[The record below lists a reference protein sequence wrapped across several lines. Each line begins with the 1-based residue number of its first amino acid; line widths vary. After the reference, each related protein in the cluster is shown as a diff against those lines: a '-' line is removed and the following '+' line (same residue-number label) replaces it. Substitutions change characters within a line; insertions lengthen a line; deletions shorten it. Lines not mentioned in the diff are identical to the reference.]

1 MIKKSKSAKSLW
13 KKPKRD
19 PANIRGKSLKG
30 KIRNI
35 SLYLLESIIYAVDDL
50 SNVGSIL
57 VDRKSVYKVAYQGW
71 HKNSDLAKK
80 ICNYLQDLRYRE
92 LIEIK
97 KSESSGNDIIILTNK
112 AKLRV
117 VDKISAKIKSD
128 RKYRFLSFD
137 VPEVIRVNRNRFRK
151 AIKAIGF
158 RQVHKSL
165 WVIDKN
171 VSDLVEMAAYECKV
185 EKYVAY
191 IVSEKSDIDGIVD
204 KIISDK

>member
-1 MIKKSKSAKSLW
+1 MIKKTKIDQNLW
-13 KKPKRD
+13 KKSKRD
-19 PANIRGKSLKG
+19 PANIRGRTLKR

-57 VDRKSVYKVAYQGW
+57 IDRKSVYKVAYQGW
-71 HKNSDLAKK
+71 HENSDLAKK
-80 ICNYLQDLRYRE
+80 ICNYLQDLRHRG

-97 KSESSGNDIIILTNK
+97 KTESSENDIIILTGK
-112 AKLRV
+112 AKLRLI
-117 VDKISAKIKSD
+117 DKISARIKSD

-137 VPEVIRVNRNRFRK
+137 IPEVMRVNRNQFRR
-151 AIKAIGF
+151 AIKSIGF

-185 EKYVAY
+185 ERYVAY
-191 IVSEKSDIDGIVD
+191 IVSEKSDIDGIVE
-204 KIISDK
+204 KIISGK

>member
-1 MIKKSKSAKSLW
+1 MIKKSKVAKNLW
-13 KKPKRD
+13 KKTKRD
-19 PANIRGKSLKG
+19 PANIRGKTLKG

-71 HKNSDLAKK
+71 HENSNLAKS
-80 ICNYLQDLRYRE
+80 ICNYLQDLRYRG

-97 KSESSGNDIIILTNK
+97 KSESSGNDIIIMTNK
-112 AKLRV
+112 AKLRE

-137 VPEVIRVNRNRFRK
+137 VPELMRVNRNRFRR
-151 AIKAIGF
+151 AIKSIGF

-171 VSDLVEMAAYECKV
+171 VSDLVEMVAYECKV

-191 IVSEKSDIDGIVD
+191 IVSEKSDVDGIVE
-204 KIISDK
+204 KIIARR